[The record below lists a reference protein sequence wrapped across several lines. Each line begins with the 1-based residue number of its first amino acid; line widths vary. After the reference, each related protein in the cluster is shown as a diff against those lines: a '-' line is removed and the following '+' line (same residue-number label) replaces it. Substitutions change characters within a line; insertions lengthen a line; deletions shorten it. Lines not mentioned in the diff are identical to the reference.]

1 MNNISKS
8 DLSTK
13 GFSALEL
20 MVSIG
25 ILGILTGITLNQFK
39 QMKMKA
45 YQVEAVRTTAFVD
58 SLMKDFFSER
68 NRFPLDSE
76 CPEGLYRGDECLLG
90 HPDRDNS
97 ECYHE
102 NTFGSYDHGDEIF
115 IDCERVGDRIRQR
128 IADTDFVV
136 QDGTTNLTASI
147 GVAAYP
153 EHAGNREKLLKMAD
167 DCMYFGK
174 KNGKN
179 KVTLLDQVIDKRG
192 GSPREI

>member
-25 ILGILTGITLNQFK
+25 ILGILAGITLNQFK

-115 IDCERVGDRIRQR
+115 IDCERTQYYYSYTINSANRNQYVVEAFSRGKFMGCSGVEDRYYRNQCGKTCNYISFNPGTCETIIRSCGDR
-128 IADTDFVV
+128 F
-136 QDGTTNLTASI
+136 S
-147 GVAAYP
+147 
-153 EHAGNREKLLKMAD
+153 
-167 DCMYFGK
+167 C
-174 KNGKN
+174 
-179 KVTLLDQVIDKRG
+179 
-192 GSPREI
+192 